1 MLERNQ
7 LASVILRSFCF
18 EYRFRYISYV
28 VSYTAAFL
36 DVIAYVCRLLAIK
49 LRATCCWF
57 DNVGEV
63 SISAGRSSTF
73 IVFSLYLSL
82 SILSSRFLPYPLGCL
97 VWCNSRKPRTLITRV
112 VLGGAMAFIA

>member
-18 EYRFRYISYV
+18 EYRFRYITYV

-49 LRATCCWF
+49 VRATCCWF

-73 IVFSLYLSL
+73 FCSLSL